1 MTAVIDVDTQ
11 IAQGVSLIEA
21 GRTVEAL
28 EVFQDILKSDTGN
41 VQALG
46 WSGVG
51 AFLQGDNERAISFLQ
66 NAHALAPEDF
76 QILANLGKA
85 CMAAGQVAAA
95 HSSFQKAYEISSND
109 AEVCYYLGYITEHAG
124 DAVGAETLYRQ
135 ALKINPADRQIHL
148 QLSNVLHL
156 QGRQRE
162 ALRVLRIAEARF
174 PDDRDI
180 TFVRGQ
186 LASNSVPGWHLP
198 MLADQ
203 ARNDAYERAIIAK
216 VQPGDIVLDIGT
228 GSGLLAMMAIRAGA
242 AHVYACEA
250 DEILADLAREI
261 VERNGFQNQITIL
274 PKHSTSLVIGEDM
287 PRRADLLVTEIFDRA
302 VIGEGVLP
310 TMNHAWQ
317 NLLDKKARVIP
328 EGATL
333 FGALTQAPHLQR
345 FHHIETINGFDLSPM
360 TVLAHPLTYRDAQID
375 FSKSDQ
381 CHILS
386 EPFAVRAFD
395 FQVAPDLAFRT
406 ENSVRISESGE
417 ADSILMWF
425 DLQLAPGVVFSTH
438 NTLEHQHWRQATQ
451 ILLDRVDCQSGQSVD
466 ISSAYNGYF
475 DFSIGV

>member
-1 MTAVIDVDTQ
+1 MTALLDVDTQ

-21 GRTVEAL
+21 GQTVEAL
-28 EVFQDILKSDTGN
+28 EIFQDVLKRDTGN
-41 VQALG
+41 AQALA

-66 NAHALAPEDF
+66 SAHALDPENF

-85 CMAAGQVAAA
+85 CMAVGQVAAA
-95 HSSFQKAYEISSND
+95 HSAFQKAFDISSGD

-124 DAVGAETLYRQ
+124 DAVGAEALYRS
-135 ALKINPADRQIHL
+135 ALEINPADRQTHL

-156 QGRQRE
+156 QGKKRE
-162 ALRVLRIAEARF
+162 ALRVLRAAEARF
-174 PDDRDI
+174 PEDRDM

-261 VERNGFQNQITIL
+261 VERNGFQDQITIL
-274 PKHSTSLVIGEDM
+274 AKHSTALVIGEDL

-302 VIGEGVLP
+302 VVGEGVLP

-317 NLLDKKARVIP
+317 NLLEAEARVIP

-333 FGALTQAPHLQR
+333 YGALTQAPHLQR
-345 FHHIETINGFDLSPM
+345 FHNIETINGFDLSPM

-381 CHILS
+381 CHVLS
-386 EPFAVRAFD
+386 EPFTVRAFD
-395 FQVAPDLAFRT
+395 FQTGPDLAFQT
-406 ENSVRISESGE
+406 KNTVRISETGE

-425 DLQLAPGVVFSTH
+425 DLQLAPGIVFSTH

-451 ILLDRVDCQSGQSVD
+451 ILLNRVACQAGQSVD
-466 ISSAYNGYF
+466 VNSAYNGYF